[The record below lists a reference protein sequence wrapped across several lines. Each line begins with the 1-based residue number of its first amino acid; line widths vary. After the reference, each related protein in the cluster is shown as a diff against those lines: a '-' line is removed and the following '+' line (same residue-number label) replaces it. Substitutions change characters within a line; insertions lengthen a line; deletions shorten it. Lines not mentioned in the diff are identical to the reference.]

1 MIKKVLCCLNGVSLT
16 ALDGDLNITAKT
28 IQDIAIIE
36 ENLTQ
41 RKRSNYTYEG
51 RINMES
57 LPSLSVA
64 HYASPNDL
72 YLSLEEE
79 EGKDFSYKDIEE
91 KVTSSN
97 AVSSTF
103 VVGRDINLHSYGD
116 ISLEGTQIVS
126 TPNQN
131 LNNVLLHSEMG
142 SISLKAAESTSS
154 SNFKETYAASSNLRF
169 EVAKGASED
178 DENNKVLLFSSAYID
193 SFEEGSVFED
203 RISWIDEET
212 KSIDKELLE
221 ETLTDSKKELLLE
234 RKTNLAK
241 EKDNYLLKKDKD
253 VATHIKDPEEY
264 YSYENSQNTISY
276 NPLNLIANNDI
287 TIIAKQDILLESSN
301 LKTQSGDLNLET
313 TLGDIKIESLENSN
327 EKSADLLVYGKAITW
342 VESTE
347 NRLANKMKES
357 LPELIS
363 QIDEVVARNTQARAT
378 NPTAKGEYLST
389 SFATQNIQALTSSLE
404 SKTGDVSLSSSAG
417 ILQLKVAKISKVKP
431 GTVCK
436 I

>member
-1 MIKKVLCCLNGVSLT
+1 MYKTGDIPRLRDLLLSKGKIDPISNNFHEYNLSLENSLTTMEKGSSSFEQAKLSNISAGNDIKINIIAEHTDNTINEQGGSVLLNGVSLN

-28 IQDIAIIE
+28 IQDTALIE

-41 RKRSNYTYEG
+41 RKRNTYTYEG
-51 RINMES
+51 TIRMES

-79 EGKDFSYKDIEE
+79 EDKDFSYKDIEE

-97 AVSSTF
+97 AVSSKF
-103 VVGRDINLHSYGD
+103 IVGKDINLHSYED

-142 SISLKAAESTSS
+142 SILLKAAESTAS

-169 EVAKGASED
+169 DVPEGASKD
-178 DENNKVLLFSSAYID
+178 SENNKVLLFSSAYID
-193 SFEEGSVFED
+193 AFDEGSVFKD

-212 KSIDKELLE
+212 KGIDLELQQ
-221 ETLTDSKKELLLE
+221 ETLADSKKALLLE

-264 YSYENSQNTISY
+264 YSYENLQNTISY
-276 NPLNLIANNDI
+276 NPINIIASNDI
-287 TIIAKQDILLESSN
+287 NITSTRRYFISESSN
-301 LKTQSGDLNLET
+301 LKTQSGDLNLKT
-313 TLGDIKIESLENSN
+313 NLGDIKIESLENS
-327 EKSADLLVYGKAITW
+327 
-342 VESTE
+342 
-347 NRLANKMKES
+347 
-357 LPELIS
+357 
-363 QIDEVVARNTQARAT
+363 QQ
-378 NPTAKGEYLST
+378 
-389 SFATQNIQALTSSLE
+389 
-404 SKTGDVSLSSSAG
+404 
-417 ILQLKVAKISKVKP
+417 KIS
-431 GTVCK
+431 
-436 I
+436 